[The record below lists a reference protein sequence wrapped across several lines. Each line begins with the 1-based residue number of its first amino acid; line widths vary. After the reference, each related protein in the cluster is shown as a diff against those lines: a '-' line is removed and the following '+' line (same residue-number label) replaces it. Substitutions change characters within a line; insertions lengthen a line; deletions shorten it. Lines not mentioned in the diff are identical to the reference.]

1 MNDIKLI
8 KRRYMTQSFLL
19 LTALTL
25 IGVLVMKIGKVDHMV
40 TPVSYTHLDVYKRQM
55 LSWCWLSLLAST
67 IMSY

>member
-25 IGVLVMKIGKVDHMV
+25 TGVLVMKIGKVDHMV
-40 TPVSYTHLDVYKRQM
+40 TPLFVGLTFALIIELADI
-55 LSWCWLSLLAST
+55 LLSL
-67 IMSY
+67 IHI